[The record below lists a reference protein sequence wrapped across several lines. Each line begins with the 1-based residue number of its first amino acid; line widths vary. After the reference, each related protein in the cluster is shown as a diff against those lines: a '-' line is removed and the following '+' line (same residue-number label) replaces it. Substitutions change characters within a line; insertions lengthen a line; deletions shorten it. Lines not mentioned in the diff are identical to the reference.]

1 MPLPLYGPKDTLPS
15 QMISYGCRSGAEEDT
30 REMWKRRRRDEES
43 RKREGMTVK
52 RVSTGQIEVG
62 RPKRGTERGRR
73 VDEKG

>member
-43 RKREGMTVK
+43 RKM
-52 RVSTGQIEVG
+52 G
-62 RPKRGTERGRR
+62 R
-73 VDEKG
+73 DDSEKSEHRPD